1 MILMKQTKKQYQEY
15 VNKLSP
21 KSPLLKDIL
30 LAFLVGGAISML
42 GQFFMDF
49 YANNLNMNKELSRT
63 TASISLIFLS
73 ALSTGLGL
81 YPKIAKFA
89 GAGTLV
95 PITGF
100 ANAVAS
106 AAIEFRRE
114 GYVLGLAAKMFT
126 IAGPVLVYGI
136 SSSIALGLLYFLFN
150 L

>member
-1 MILMKQTKKQYQEY
+1 MKQTKKQYQEY
-15 VNKLSP
+15 VNKISP
-21 KSPLLKDIL
+21 KSPILKNIL
-30 LAFLVGGAISML
+30 IAFLVGGTISML

-49 YANNLNMNKELSRT
+49 YANNLSMSKELSRT

-81 YPKIAKFA
+81 YPKLAKFA

>member
-1 MILMKQTKKQYQEY
+1 MKQTKKQYQEY
-15 VNKLSP
+15 VNKISP
-21 KSPLLKDIL
+21 KSPILKNIL
-30 LAFLVGGAISML
+30 FAFLVGGAISML

-49 YANNLNMNKELSRT
+49 YANNLSMSKELSRT
-63 TASISLIFLS
+63 TASITLIFLS
-73 ALSTGLGL
+73 ALLTGLGL
-81 YPKIAKFA
+81 YPKLAKFA

-136 SSSIALGLLYFLFN
+136 SSSIFLGLLYFLFN

>member
-1 MILMKQTKKQYQEY
+1 MKQTKKQYQEY
-15 VNKLSP
+15 VEKKSP
-21 KSPLLKDIL
+21 KSPILKNVL
-30 LAFLVGGAISML
+30 FAFLVGGAISML

-49 YANNLNMNKELSRT
+49 YANNLSMGKELSRT
-63 TASISLIFLS
+63 TTSITLIFLS
-73 ALSTGLGL
+73 ALATGLGL
-81 YPKIAKFA
+81 YPKLAKFA

-136 SSSIALGLLYFLFN
+136 SSSIILGLFYFLFN

>member
-1 MILMKQTKKQYQEY
+1 MKQTKKQYQEY
-15 VNKLSP
+15 VNKISP
-21 KSPLLKDIL
+21 KSPILKNIL

-49 YANNLNMNKELSRT
+49 YANKLSMSKELSRT

-81 YPKIAKFA
+81 YPKLAKFA

>member
-1 MILMKQTKKQYQEY
+1 MKQTKKQYQEY
-15 VNKLSP
+15 VEKKSP
-21 KSPLLKDIL
+21 KSPILKNVL
-30 LAFLVGGAISML
+30 FAFLVGGAISML

-49 YANNLNMNKELSRT
+49 YANNLSMGKELSRT
-63 TASISLIFLS
+63 TTSITLIFLS
-73 ALSTGLGL
+73 ALATGLGL
-81 YPKIAKFA
+81 YPKLARFA

-136 SSSIALGLLYFLFN
+136 SSSIILGLFYFLFN

>member
-1 MILMKQTKKQYQEY
+1 MKQTKKQYQEY
-15 VNKLSP
+15 VEKKSP
-21 KSPLLKDIL
+21 KSPILKNVL
-30 LAFLVGGAISML
+30 FAFLVGGAISML

-49 YANNLNMNKELSRT
+49 YANNLSMGKELSRT
-63 TASISLIFLS
+63 TTSITLIFLS
-73 ALSTGLGL
+73 ALATGLGL
-81 YPKIAKFA
+81 YPKLARFA

-136 SSSIALGLLYFLFN
+136 SSSIIFGLFYFLFN

>member
-1 MILMKQTKKQYQEY
+1 MKQTKKQYQNY
-15 VNKLSP
+15 VDKISP
-21 KSPLLKDIL
+21 KSPILKNIL

-42 GQFFMDF
+42 GQFFMNF
-49 YANNLNMNKELSRT
+49 YTNNLDMSKELSRT

-81 YPKIAKFA
+81 YPKLAKFA

-136 SSSIALGLLYFLFN
+136 SSSIILGFLYFLFT

>member
-1 MILMKQTKKQYQEY
+1 MKQTKKQYQEY
-15 VNKLSP
+15 VNKISP
-21 KSPLLKDIL
+21 KSPILKNVL
-30 LAFLVGGAISML
+30 FAFLVGGAISML

-49 YANNLNMNKELSRT
+49 YANNLSMGKELSRT
-63 TASISLIFLS
+63 TTSITLIFLS
-73 ALSTGLGL
+73 ALATGLGL
-81 YPKIAKFA
+81 YPKLAKFA

-136 SSSIALGLLYFLFN
+136 SSSIILGLLYFLFN

>member
-1 MILMKQTKKQYQEY
+1 MKQTKKQYQEY
-15 VNKLSP
+15 VEK
-21 KSPLLKDIL
+21 KSPNSPILRDIVF
-30 LAFLVGGAISML
+30 AFLVGGAISML

-49 YANNLNMNKELSRT
+49 YANNLNMGQELSRT

-73 ALSTGLGL
+73 ALATGLGL
-81 YPKIAKFA
+81 YPKLAKFA

-136 SSSIALGLLYFLFN
+136 SSSIVLGMLYFLFT

>member
-1 MILMKQTKKQYQEY
+1 MKKTKKQYQEY
-15 VNKLSP
+15 VNKISP
-21 KSPLLKDIL
+21 KSPILKNIL
-30 LAFLVGGAISML
+30 FAFLVGGTICVL

-49 YANNLNMNKELSRT
+49 YANNLNMSKELSRT
-63 TASISLIFLS
+63 TASITLIFLS
-73 ALSTGLGL
+73 ALSTGLGV
-81 YPKIAKFA
+81 YPKLAKFA

-136 SSSIALGLLYFLFN
+136 SSSIFLGLLYFLFN

>member
-1 MILMKQTKKQYQEY
+1 MKQTKKQYQEY

>member
-1 MILMKQTKKQYQEY
+1 MKQTKKQYQEY

-73 ALSTGLGL
+73 ALSTGLGV
-81 YPKIAKFA
+81 YPKLAKYA

-136 SSSIALGLLYFLFN
+136 SSSIFLGLLYFLFN

>member
-1 MILMKQTKKQYQEY
+1 MKQTKKQYQEY
-15 VNKLSP
+15 VNKISP
-21 KSPLLKDIL
+21 KSPILKNIL
-30 LAFLVGGAISML
+30 LAFLVGGAISVL

-49 YANNLNMNKELSRT
+49 YANNLSMSKELSRT

-81 YPKIAKFA
+81 YPKLAKFA

>member
-1 MILMKQTKKQYQEY
+1 MKKTQKQYQEY

-21 KSPLLKDIL
+21 KSPILKNIL

-49 YANNLNMNKELSRT
+49 YANNLDMSKELSRT

-81 YPKIAKFA
+81 YPKLAKFA

-136 SSSIALGLLYFLFN
+136 SSSIALGLLYFLFA

>member
-1 MILMKQTKKQYQEY
+1 MKQTKKQYQEY

-81 YPKIAKFA
+81 YPKLAKFA

-136 SSSIALGLLYFLFN
+136 SSSIFLGLLYFLFN